1 MGGAG
6 WWDHGFVDGD
16 PGIVAGA
23 VRHWAG
29 RVLPGDEFLAQAAV
43 RTALAHLE
51 EGSPAEEAFDAA
63 RRLVR
68 SWAAHPVRH
77 SGGGRLPA
85 VS

>member
-1 MGGAG
+1 MV
-6 WWDHGFVDGD
+6 VDGD

-29 RVLPGDEFLAQAAV
+29 RVLPGDDSLAEAAV
-43 RTALAHLE
+43 RTALARLE
-51 EGSPAEEAFDAA
+51 EGASAEEAFDAA

-68 SWAAHPVRH
+68 SWAAHPVRR

-85 VS
+85 AS